1 MVSLV
6 LRRLLQTIPT
16 LLGVTLIVFILVRL
30 TGDPT
35 TIMLPPESPP
45 EAIAEF
51 RAAHGLDRSL
61 LVQYLVFLRGALTG
75 DLGASIRYQEPV
87 TDLIAQRLPATLE
100 LTAASMLLAIV
111 LGVSIGLLAGLFRNS
126 WFDRLA
132 RTIAMAGQA
141 IPTFY
146 LGIVLILVFGVWLQ
160 WLPTIGDGG
169 LRFLILP
176 SVTLAAY
183 LTPLLL
189 RVPRGSVLDEINQDY
204 IRTARSKGMSEWRV
218 VTVHLLKSSLIPV
231 LPVAGLQVGSMLGG
245 AVITETVFA
254 WPGLGQLLVNA
265 ISTRDYPVVQGL
277 VLFAAAAFILVNLLV
292 DLTYKFLDP
301 RIRIQ

>member
-61 LVQYLVFLRGALTG
+61 PVQYLVFLRGALTG

-100 LTAASMLLAIV
+100 LTAASMLLAVV

-189 RVPRGSVLDEINQDY
+189 RVTRGSVLDEINQDY

-218 VTVHLLKSSLIPV
+218 VAVHLLKSSLIPV
-231 LPVAGLQVGSMLGG
+231 LTVAGLQVGSMLGG

>member
-189 RVPRGSVLDEINQDY
+189 RVTRGSVLDEINQDY

-231 LPVAGLQVGSMLGG
+231 LTVAGLQVGSMLGG